1 MKFFLFFH
9 KKKKLFLGTFFFRY
23 THTHTHTYAIL
34 STNLF
39 SFHLDKNRLD
49 GVTLNQQSKSAYVF
63 FVVVVSFENPHLFW
77 IRFSPDILLLTV
89 VLLILIRFRL
99 PRLFFIFSFSLHSP
113 LRCNSNPIDPDLC
126 VCWILFFVLLLLLLV
141 CVSMCERSTT
151 VRFFC
156 LNGLTFCSVFLYVL
170 IVNWLFMSGNHERR
184 SQIVASALLYSRD
197 SPHFTSPFFTH
208 FFLLLSFWVLIAH
221 LKPNNCYFAYIHYG

>member
-99 PRLFFIFSFSLHSP
+99 PRLFYIFSFSLHFGAIRIQ
-113 LRCNSNPIDPDLC
+113 LTRTC
-126 VCWILFFVLLLLLLV
+126 VCVESYFLFCCCCCWSACRCVSAPRLWGFFV
-141 CVSMCERSTT
+141 
-151 VRFFC
+151 
-156 LNGLTFCSVFLYVL
+156 
-170 IVNWLFMSGNHERR
+170 
-184 SQIVASALLYSRD
+184 
-197 SPHFTSPFFTH
+197 
-208 FFLLLSFWVLIAH
+208 
-221 LKPNNCYFAYIHYG
+221 

>member
-156 LNGLTFCSVFLYVL
+156 LNGLTFCFVFFYTFWLL
-170 IVNWLFMSGNHERR
+170 IGFLCPAIMNDGLKLLLLR
-184 SQIVASALLYSRD
+184 SYIVETL
-197 SPHFTSPFFTH
+197 HTSPPPFSLIFFF
-208 FFLLLSFWVLIAH
+208 FFLFG
-221 LKPNNCYFAYIHYG
+221 F